1 MPGSSE
7 KLTYDGLSRTL
18 IEAFP
23 ELRERY
29 EKELDWWGSE
39 KPGQHIVYGDIF
51 TPYLAELLEADR
63 DTERLE
69 RAFRLLE
76 ELIANNDVRVQEVAV
91 VTVLEYLQGKPCL
104 LRQAEPYM
112 GPLASAAVRD
122 LEEFWEKRR
131 SQSH

>member
-7 KLTYDGLSRTL
+7 KYTYDGLARTL

-39 KPGQHIVYGDIF
+39 KPGQHVVYGDIF
-51 TPYLAELLEADR
+51 TPYLVELLEADR
-63 DTERLE
+63 DIEGLE
-69 RAFRLLE
+69 RAFELLE
-76 ELIANNDVRVQEVAV
+76 ELIANRDVRVQEVAV
-91 VTVLEYLQGKPCL
+91 VTVLEYLQGKPSL
-104 LRQAEPYM
+104 LRRAEPYM

-122 LEEFWEKRR
+122 LEEFWNTRP